1 MNIDPR
7 LRVQSQHAAKS
18 ITCPGMHG
26 SSFYINLGASTAAKN
41 AVSARHPRG
50 PSLGSERRSGAWLP
64 LGFAPGNT
72 AQAFPWSVPGAQKVR
87 ATSGAQRPI
96 WRRWGR
102 SGGGGRAR
110 PDSRMP

>member
-26 SSFYINLGASTAAKN
+26 SSFYINWVASTAAKN

-50 PSLGSERRSGAWLP
+50 PSVGAERRSRLDHA
-64 LGFAPGNT
+64 
-72 AQAFPWSVPGAQKVR
+72 
-87 ATSGAQRPI
+87 
-96 WRRWGR
+96 R
-102 SGGGGRAR
+102 SALYGGGGGVAEVGGAHALIAAR
-110 PDSRMP
+110 PDSAWLLCGRSGV